1 MEYRSEQINELATA
15 LAKAQAEMQTALLIN
30 DNPFF
35 KSKYAGLAEIVKA
48 SRPALTRNGLS
59 IVQYIRPGTNDFEA
73 LITTLLHSSGQWIE
87 SAINIKPLKQDVQSF
102 GSYISYLRRYGY
114 AALVGVIT
122 GDEYDDGEIAMQ
134 ETRNPNFRIQ
144 NESSDAKITKEQIE
158 ELNYEL
164 AGWSEL
170 SKDILKKM
178 NLDSFADLKKSLFLA
193 TMKRIRE
200 LKVAEL
206 SIRKPTE

>member
-1 MEYRSEQINELATA
+1 MPNHSEQINELAAA
-15 LAKAQAEMQTALLIN
+15 LAKAQAEMQTALLTN

-48 SRPALTRNGLS
+48 SRPALTRNGLAV
-59 IVQYIRPGTNDFEA
+59 VQCIKPGTENYEA
-73 LITTLLHSSGQWIE
+73 LSTLLLHSSGQWIE
-87 SAINIKPLKQDVQSF
+87 SSINIKPLKQDVQSF

-122 GDEYDDGEIAMQ
+122 GDEDDDGEIAMQ
-134 ETRNPNFRIQ
+134 EARKTNYRIPA
-144 NESSDAKITKEQIE
+144 ESSDAKITKEQIE

-164 AGWSEL
+164 ADWSEL
-170 SKDILKKM
+170 SKDILQKM

-193 TMKRIRE
+193 TIKRIRE
-200 LKVAEL
+200 LKAAEL
-206 SIRKPTE
+206 SIRKPTV